1 VSNVE
6 ATVGCAPFGR
16 HVALISLTGPCR
28 GTEAGEELV
37 RAVARAVEADRTGI
51 VVDARDATGLGTDV
65 LTALVDID
73 RAAAPAGWR
82 LALVRPDRGPLRVL
96 FREIEL
102 DLTMPVF
109 TTRALAILWTM
120 ASRRYSAR
128 SLRVGLKAI

>member
-1 VSNVE
+1 M
-6 ATVGCAPFGR
+6 
-16 HVALISLTGPCR
+16 
-28 GTEAGEELV
+28 
-37 RAVARAVEADRTGI
+37 
-51 VVDARDATGLGTDV
+51 DARDATGLGADV

-82 LALVRPDRGPLRVL
+82 VALVRPDRGPLRVL

-120 ASRRYSAR
+120 ASWRYGPGHSASR
-128 SLRVGLKAI
+128 